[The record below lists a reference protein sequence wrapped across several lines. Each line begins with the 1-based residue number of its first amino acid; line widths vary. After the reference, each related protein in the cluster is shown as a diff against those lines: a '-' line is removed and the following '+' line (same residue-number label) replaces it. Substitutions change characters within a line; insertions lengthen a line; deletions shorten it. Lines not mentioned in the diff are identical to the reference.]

1 MRVLR
6 MLCIN
11 TIHAAFIILVCT
23 VAKQVIHFFFFNF
36 SLMDFGDATGA
47 GFCCMAMA
55 RLFFTFTAALRQRCA
70 YTYIVN

>member
-11 TIHAAFIILVCT
+11 KIHAAFIILVCT
-23 VAKQVIHFFFFNF
+23 VAKQVIHFFFNF